1 MIKFVAGIIVGVN
14 IVLILLL
21 FYGAY
26 RVAEDKEKEKE
37 NELLLLRIKEYQ
49 KRFKEL
55 ESERKETDDKNAEK

>member
-1 MIKFVAGIIVGVN
+1 MIAGAAILFFVFAII
-14 IVLILLL
+14 
-21 FYGAY
+21 GAY
-26 RVAEDKEKEKE
+26 RATEDKEKE